1 MSRLEQ
7 MLAFLDEDP
16 DDSFT
21 RYAVALEYKS
31 AGEIARAVECLS
43 ELRRRDA
50 NYLPT
55 YYMLGEL
62 LSGQESFD
70 AAEEVYRAG
79 MKLATET
86 GDLHT
91 RSELEEALDEMESL
105 R

>member
-7 MLAFLDEDP
+7 MLAFLAEDP
-16 DDSFT
+16 NDNFT

-31 AGEIARAVECLS
+31 AGEITLAVDSLR
-43 ELRRRDA
+43 ELRQRDA
-50 NYLPT
+50 TYLPT

-62 LSGQESFD
+62 LTGQNDFD
-70 AAEEVYRAG
+70 RAEEVYRAG
-79 MKLATET
+79 IALATET

-91 RSELEEALDEMESL
+91 RSELEAALDDMESI